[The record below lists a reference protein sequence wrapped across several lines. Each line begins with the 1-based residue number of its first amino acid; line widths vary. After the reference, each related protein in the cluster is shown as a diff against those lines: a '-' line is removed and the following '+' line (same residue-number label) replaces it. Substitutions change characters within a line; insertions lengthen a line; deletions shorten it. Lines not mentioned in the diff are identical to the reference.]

1 MVFLVFDGP
10 LGKIGT
16 WRPSASFPH
25 CFCVC
30 LTYWSLNSQSG
41 VQGCAGSQ
49 GQGWPGELVEK
60 EDVSDTVDS
69 VVKGIEGQRKGEEQ
83 AGT

>member
-1 MVFLVFDGP
+1 M
-10 LGKIGT
+10 
-16 WRPSASFPH
+16 
-25 CFCVC
+25 
-30 LTYWSLNSQSG
+30 
-41 VQGCAGSQ
+41 
-49 GQGWPGELVEK
+49 EK